1 MASQNTLLL
10 FSTALCTLFHAVFF
24 CAIPGLSSWKTNV
37 IAGLGTALIRHS
49 VAHPWFVLGHRF
61 SMGIVLAYD
70 FLMCRDLPICFHLV
84 LGATFLF
91 VFGYDL
97 EFNALITMT
106 HIQMLVSLS
115 SK

>member
-1 MASQNTLLL
+1 
-10 FSTALCTLFHAVFF
+10 
-24 CAIPGLSSWKTNV
+24 
-37 IAGLGTALIRHS
+37 
-49 VAHPWFVLGHRF
+49 
-61 SMGIVLAYD
+61 MGIVLAYD
-70 FLMCRDLPICFHLV
+70 FLMCKDLPICFHLV